1 MKTIGSLIYPGAI
14 LSGLVAMTT
23 MSFAGEDS
31 REYYKPSTWQPR
43 VTLPAADALRG
54 DFAPPSPEV
63 KVDYT
68 GAGFAGDRLSK
79 VPAPGVH
86 PRVFFSPEDIEL
98 IRKKVALGD
107 KAPIAFRKLWEV
119 EKKLKT
125 AFYALVAQDEVLG
138 RELAAK
144 LGAKA
149 AEVEP
154 KVDNIQKRRGLE
166 KENHWALRGTLDGE
180 NSPDAEATNL
190 MQFIDYDYLYR
201 WLNEGQR
208 AQIRRI
214 IAKMTAGKS
223 SNFMEVPD
231 HFMINN
237 HLSFGMGY
245 FDSNSPS

>member
-1 MKTIGSLIYPGAI
+1 MNKHIHSLLICA
-14 LSGLVAMTT
+14 LT
-23 MSFAGEDS
+23 FAAALYADVTPHALFCNHAVLQ
-31 REYYKPSTWQPR
+31 RDKPIPVWGQ
-43 VTLPAADALRG
+43 A
-54 DFAPPSPEV
+54 
-63 KVDYT
+63 
-68 GAGFAGDRLSK
+68 
-79 VPAPGVH
+79 APG
-86 PRVFFSPEDIEL
+86 E
-98 IRKKVALGD
+98 KVTVRLAD
-107 KAPIAFRKLWEV
+107 KIAETTVAGADGRWSVRLP
-119 EKKLKT
+119 
-125 AFYALVAQDEVLG
+125 AQDEVLG